1 MKRNRV
7 LISAVLAGAA
17 VSGPPARGAPPLPI
31 SPSVLRDVERSARG
45 EGPASVSGKNE
56 QEKIAQLKEKALGSD
71 AQASLV
77 AIQELKGMGAV
88 ARPTTVAVLRQ
99 VLTKDQAAVEQAVGG
114 IGDLSAAAEYE
125 KQIDALRKEAR
136 ENVPKLDKAVPET
149 IKRARAY
156 YDQLVPMTEKMNQ
169 AWGLRLAVIEAM
181 GRRTPLVNM
190 WRDVAP
196 AGDKQFTTDSETK
209 LREKA
214 RKAVGDF
221 VEKTEGLEW
230 GKAPTDPALRPIWF
244 YGMSR
249 KIDAYNESVA
259 AKIMDAEEINNL
271 KFVNKYREAIG
282 LLPLEADP
290 RLVQAARRHS
300 KAMVDRNFFAH
311 ESPVAGNA
319 SPSDRMKNAGYPG
332 GGGENIAY
340 GPSSG
345 EETFWMWFGSPGHHK
360 NMAGEGYT
368 QLGVGRWQNRFTQ
381 NLGGA
386 KRVMLMTDEEKSKLK
401 VDGEVLAPDGGAGS
415 TGTPMTTGSGGRK
428 RG

>member
-7 LISAVLAGAA
+7 LIGAVLAGAA
-17 VSGPPARGAPPLPI
+17 IGLPAWGAPPLPI

-56 QEKIAQLKEKALGSD
+56 QEKIAQLKEKALGND
-71 AQASLV
+71 AQASLA
-77 AIQELKGMGAV
+77 AIKELKGMGAV

-99 VLTKDQAAVEQAVGG
+99 VLAKDQAAVEHAVGG
-114 IGDLSAAAEYE
+114 IGDLAEAAQYE

-136 ENVPKLDKAVPET
+136 ANVPLLDKEKPDT
-149 IKRARAY
+149 IKKARGY

-181 GRRTPLVNM
+181 GRRTPLVTM

-196 AGDKQFTTDSETK
+196 SGDKQFTTDNETK

-221 VEKTEGLEW
+221 VEKTDGLEW
-230 GKAPTDPALRPIWF
+230 GKEPTDPALRPIWF

-249 KIDAYNESVA
+249 KIDAYNESVLA
-259 AKIMDAEEINNL
+259 RINDAEEVNNL
-271 KFVNKYREAIG
+271 RFVNKYREAIG

-300 KAMVDRNFFAH
+300 KSMVDRNFFAH

-319 SPSDRMKNAGYPG
+319 SPTDRVKNAGYPG
-332 GGGENIAY
+332 GAGENIAY

-345 EETFWMWFGSPGHHK
+345 EATFWMWFDSPGHHK

-381 NLGGA
+381 NFGGA

-401 VDGEVLAPDGGAGS
+401 VEGEVLAPDGGAGS
-415 TGTPMTTGSGGRK
+415 TGTTTTTGGRK
-428 RG
+428 RS

>member
-7 LISAVLAGAA
+7 LIGAVLAGAA
-17 VSGPPARGAPPLPI
+17 IGLPAWGAPPLPI

-56 QEKIAQLKEKALGSD
+56 QEKIAQLKEKALGND
-71 AQASLV
+71 AQASLA
-77 AIQELKGMGAV
+77 AIKELKGMGAV

-99 VLTKDQAAVEQAVGG
+99 VLAKDQAAVEHAVGG
-114 IGDLSAAAEYE
+114 IGDLAEAAQYE

-136 ENVPKLDKAVPET
+136 ANVPLLDKEKPDT
-149 IKRARAY
+149 IKKARGY

-181 GRRTPLVNM
+181 GRRTPLVTM

-196 AGDKQFTTDSETK
+196 SGDKQFTTDNETK

-221 VEKTEGLEW
+221 VEKTDGLEW
-230 GKAPTDPALRPIWF
+230 GKEPTDPALRPIWF

-249 KIDAYNESVA
+249 KIDAYNESVLA
-259 AKIMDAEEINNL
+259 RINDAEEVNNL
-271 KFVNKYREAIG
+271 RFVNKYREAIG

-300 KAMVDRNFFAH
+300 KSMVDRNFFAH

-319 SPSDRMKNAGYPG
+319 SPTDRVKNAGYPG
-332 GGGENIAY
+332 GAGENIAY
-340 GPSSG
+340 GPTSG
-345 EETFWMWFGSPGHHK
+345 EATFWMWFDSPGHHK

-381 NLGGA
+381 NFGGA

-401 VDGEVLAPDGGAGS
+401 VEGEVLAPDGGAGG
-415 TGTPMTTGSGGRK
+415 TGAPATTGGRK